1 MRRIHYIFLYI
12 IYFGLIYVVQRPV
25 LVFLVVNVVLIFHVN
40 YLKTHELSHSEVD
53 KRYETAT
60 LRGENLTN
68 KKHYV
73 TSEVIHRYKISGG
86 DINYS
91 SNDTLVNQAV
101 AGLMNS
107 LGHRIIMTSQDIK
120 YIGVGVLKEKRRFIV
135 VMVFA
140 DEFPYTSN

>member
-1 MRRIHYIFLYI
+1 MERGKEENYEERQE
-12 IYFGLIYVVQRPV
+12 GDQREEK
-25 LVFLVVNVVLIFHVN
+25 NDE
-40 YLKTHELSHSEVD
+40 KSC
-53 KRYETAT
+53 ETAT

-107 LGHRIIMTSQDIK
+107 HGHKVIMTSQNIK

-140 DEFPYTSN
+140 DEFPYTNNYIFSNVI